1 MSLSTHSSETSRI
14 IKAPREAV
22 YNAFIDPIAVAA
34 WLAPDNMR
42 AEIHHFDARENGIFR
57 MSLTY
62 LDPAQSLPGKT
73 TADKDMFQG
82 RFATLTP
89 FEKIV
94 EIIVFDSAD
103 EKYAGEMTMTVTLA
117 DVADGTLV
125 NLHFDNIPPGIRPE
139 DNDEGSRQSLRKL
152 ATLLE

>member
-1 MSLSTHSSETSRI
+1 MSLTSHTSETSRI

-22 YNAFIDPIAVAA
+22 YNAFIDPAAVVA

-42 AEIHHFDARENGIFR
+42 AEVHHFDARENGIFR

-62 LDPAQSLPGKT
+62 LDPAQSPQGKT

-82 RFATLTP
+82 RFATLIP

-94 EIIVFDSAD
+94 EIIVFDSTD

-117 DVADGTLV
+117 DVADGTSV
-125 NLHFDNIPPGIRPE
+125 NLRFDHIPPGIRPE

-152 ATLLE
+152 AALLE